1 MSNTQTITYFPC
13 GEHYS
18 VNMSVY
24 CLANSGKSI
33 KTMGPKVALSTMY
46 LHRKISTAY

>member
-1 MSNTQTITYFPC
+1 MFHVKYTNNNAGNFIN
-13 GEHYS
+13 
-18 VNMSVY
+18 VMSVY